1 MVWVTSITDAE
12 VVGSTIVVEA
22 GPVTIEVV
30 VGGGALVSGVEV
42 EVSVTITVVVG
53 EVVRLTEVVVMTVV
67 MTESVAEEVSRG
79 T

>member
-12 VVGSTIVVEA
+12 VVGSTIVVEV